1 MVRSAGVNVAAARKR
16 LGAWG
21 FDYRPDFTP
30 AEAGLNGFINWTE
43 EFVGKAAAQ
52 KQKTEPQ
59 VRKLVTITIDVDG
72 IDVSNE
78 EAILKDGQALGH
90 ISLGGYAHH
99 VGRLVAM
106 GYVSTE
112 QSASGTRL
120 EVEILGYLYLA
131 KVQGTALYDPSG
143 GRLRG

>member
-30 AEAGLNGFINWTE
+30 AEAGLNGFINWTK
-43 EFVGKAAAQ
+43 EFVGKAVAQ

-59 VRKLVTITIDVDG
+59 TRQLVTMTIDVDG
-72 IDVSNE
+72 IDVSND
-78 EAILKDGQALGH
+78 EAILKDGQALGYV
-90 ISLGGYAHH
+90 SSGGYASH
-99 VGRLVAM
+99 VDRSVAM
-106 GYVSTE
+106 GYVNTE

-120 EVEILGYLYLA
+120 EVEIRVSLPG
-131 KVQGTALYDPSG
+131 KSSRNGTL
-143 GRLRG
+143 

>member
-1 MVRSAGVNVAAARKR
+1 MSLR
-16 LGAWG
+16 LEKGWG
-21 FDYRPDFTP
+21 PWGLDYRPDFTP

-112 QSASGTRL
+112 HSASGTRL
-120 EVEILGYLYLA
+120 EVEI
-131 KVQGTALYDPSG
+131 
-143 GRLRG
+143 